1 MRDPAVLVKY
11 KAWNGPMPTTAAQAA
26 VSTGTA
32 IITLLQIATP
42 STRRAMPNEATSEC
56 SASWK
61 SPPSPPSVVTGSA
74 RFDSSDT
81 AIEA

>member
-56 SASWK
+56 SGIGIATHLHDISASRRILG
-61 SPPSPPSVVTGSA
+61 VGV
-74 RFDSSDT
+74 
-81 AIEA
+81 